1 MKAVSQIVKLGGPAY
16 SNVREAGLV
25 DLSKMLV
32 AMDGGKQ
39 AYMDVLAAVFGSPT
53 AYPLLH

>member
-1 MKAVSQIVKLGGPAY
+1 MKAVSQIVKLGGLAY

-39 AYMDVLAAVFGSPT
+39 AYMGEAER
-53 AYPLLH
+53 